1 MSGITF
7 RSVTPLNR
15 TYPMYPFHP
24 MYLFHLLTNF
34 FSIFAPRKN
43 RPMISYIKGLLV
55 EKNPACVVVETAG
68 GIGFNIN
75 ISLATFSALQDV
87 GEEVKLLT
95 YYIVK
100 EDANILYGFMEEE
113 ERELFKLL
121 ITVNGIGPN
130 TARLIL
136 SSMSV
141 GEVLNAIATEDVRA
155 IQSIKGIG
163 AKTAQRVIV
172 ELKDKAKKAELSGA
186 AKISVTYNNNKYE
199 ALSALIA
206 LGFAKAGAE
215 SVLDK
220 IIKAEGIN
228 LTVEEL
234 IKRALK
240 LL

>member
-1 MSGITF
+1 
-7 RSVTPLNR
+7 
-15 TYPMYPFHP
+15 
-24 MYLFHLLTNF
+24 
-34 FSIFAPRKN
+34 
-43 RPMISYIKGLLV
+43 MINYIKGRIV
-55 EKNPACVVVETAG
+55 EKNPAYVIVETAA
-68 GIGFNIN
+68 GIGFYVN
-75 ISLATFSALQDV
+75 ISLATFSQLGNEGDT
-87 GEEVKLLT
+87 VKILT
-95 YYIVK
+95 YYLVK
-100 EDANILYGFMEEE
+100 EDAQVLYGFAEEE

-141 GEVLNAIATEDVRA
+141 GEALNAIATEDVKSLQA
-155 IQSIKGIG
+155 IKGIG
-163 AKTAQRVIV
+163 GKTAQRLVV
-172 ELKDKAKKAELSGA
+172 ELKDKTKKAEWATA

-206 LGFAKAGAE
+206 LGFPKAGAE

-228 LTVEEL
+228 LTVEDL
-234 IKRALK
+234 IKKALK

>member
-1 MSGITF
+1 
-7 RSVTPLNR
+7 
-15 TYPMYPFHP
+15 

-34 FSIFAPRKN
+34 FSIFAPCKN
-43 RPMISYIKGLLV
+43 RPMISYIKGILV

>member
-1 MSGITF
+1 
-7 RSVTPLNR
+7 
-15 TYPMYPFHP
+15 
-24 MYLFHLLTNF
+24 
-34 FSIFAPRKN
+34 
-43 RPMISYIKGLLV
+43 MISYIKGKLV
-55 EKNPACVVVETAG
+55 EKNPAYVIVETAG
-68 GIGFNIN
+68 GIGFYIN
-75 ISLATFSALQDV
+75 ITLNTYSKLKD
-87 GEEVKLLT
+87 EEMVVLLT

-100 EDANILYGFMEEE
+100 EDAQILYGFLEEE

-121 ITVNGIGPN
+121 LTVNGIGPN

-136 SSMSV
+136 SSMYV

-163 AKTAQRVIV
+163 TKTAQRVII
-172 ELKDKAKKAELSGA
+172 ELKDKTKKTAWANA

-206 LGFAKAGAE
+206 LGFPKAAAEGA
-215 SVLDK
+215 LDK
-220 IIKAEGIN
+220 IIKAEG
-228 LTVEEL
+228 LDLSVEDL